1 MMQIRKFLIF
11 PEFWTSGQG
20 DWHWSYLIMHLVTLP
35 SYDTVNL
42 LSKIFLKI
50 QTQEEIY
57 FICTWAFKY
66 KSKQSQITKQSLRRM
81 TISQT

>member
-50 QTQEEIY
+50 QTQEYTLYAPEPLN
-57 FICTWAFKY
+57 TN
-66 KSKQSQITKQSLRRM
+66 QSNPK
-81 TISQT
+81 